1 MFESENPYLHETKA
15 NLHGRKNTQ
24 LESELN
30 EVRQRL
36 ANGMLGSIALT
47 SPEDS
52 LRQLQEENLLLK
64 QQLSQSMTSLIST
77 AKVCH
82 FIMSP

>member
-1 MFESENPYLHETKA
+1 
-15 NLHGRKNTQ
+15 
-24 LESELN
+24 
-30 EVRQRL
+30 
-36 ANGMLGSIALT
+36 MLGSIALT

-52 LRQLQEENLLLK
+52 LRQLQEENQLLK